1 MSLLPNR
8 FLMQP
13 KYLFAA
19 CFSLLLVSQS
29 SEAQLLKK
37 IKDKVNKTVGKDT
50 DADKKEEEKA
60 SSGGNSTTNASTNST
75 NTSSA
80 PAQHDKNPKWC
91 EGLEASGGTGASGG
105 TLKKDGVD
113 FKKVYSSANGFTILY
128 DESSL
133 GISNNANGYRLVISE
148 RINGKTQF
156 KLIQNGKVTATADSP
171 QRDWFSRSETRTAK
185 EDNGSDNKSIS
196 KYIVGDTMKQNVP
209 KSDAKTVSINKV
221 DDDQLEAAL
230 AIARQTDDY
239 KNMSDAEK
247 KEFEETVRAG
257 IAKNNSM
264 AGTKY
269 DIPAQQ
275 GGTVALVNG
284 YFVVIKG
291 KKYGKFL
298 MPPTVEVSRDESK
311 FLIVGLNEQNKP
323 LMILNGKSTPLDEN
337 RYTAMSGHIVR
348 SPDHTKFAYIE
359 QRKMTQQEIEDMSAS
374 AASGKKMTMEYNVI
388 KNDGSTLLAADPNY
402 SGKFKVAN
410 WGALLYINE
419 ETGEVFADKKVIGK
433 FPMEGGDR
441 LDAEAVLTGNDAS
454 KIAYYNGSDGSLT
467 YLDGTRKNMD
477 IIYPH
482 VVSEGGGSYLSW
494 FRKCGNDIYIARF
507 GY

>member
-1 MSLLPNR
+1 MSLSPNR

-50 DADKKEEEKA
+50 DTDKKEEEKA
-60 SSGGNSTTNASTNST
+60 SSDGNSTSNASTNNT
-75 NTSSA
+75 TTSSA
-80 PAQHDKNPKWC
+80 PMQQEKNPKWC

-105 TLKKDGVD
+105 TLKKDGVE
-113 FKKVYSSANGFTILY
+113 FKKVYSSANGFSILY

-133 GISNNANGYRLVISE
+133 GINNSSNGYRLVISE
-148 RINGKTQF
+148 KVNGKTQF
-156 KLIQNGKVTATADSP
+156 KLIENGKVAATADSP
-171 QRDWFSRSETRTAK
+171 QREWFSNSETRATK
-185 EDNGSDNKSIS
+185 EDNGSDKKSFS
-196 KYIVGDTMKQNVP
+196 KYIVGDTIKQNVP
-209 KSDAKTVSINKV
+209 QSDAKTVSINKV
-221 DDDQLEAAL
+221 DDDQMEAAL

-298 MPPTVEVSRDESK
+298 MPPTVEVSGDETK
-311 FLIVGLNEQNKP
+311 FLAVGVNEQNKP
-323 LMILNGKSTPLDEN
+323 LMILNGKPTPLDDN
-337 RYTAMSGHIVR
+337 KFTAMSGHIVN
-348 SPDHTKFAYIE
+348 SPDHKKFAYIE
-359 QRKMTQQEIEDMSAS
+359 QRKMTQQEIEDMSAA

-388 KNDGSTLLAADPNY
+388 KNDGSTLRVADPNY
-402 SGKFKVAN
+402 SGKFKVTN

-419 ETGEVFADKKVIGK
+419 ETGEVLADNKMIGK
-433 FPMEGGDR
+433 FPLEKGDR
-441 LDAEAVLTGNDAS
+441 LDAEAIMTGNDAS

-467 YLDGTRKNMD
+467 YLDGTKRDMNIMF
-477 IIYPH
+477 PH
-482 VVSEGGGSYLSW
+482 VVSDGTGSYLSW